1 MAASVQWPTETD
13 CPAKLVINYFMVA
26 ISLILGGGLKI
37 ADQNNWGGGG
47 AEQKIKFGEGGKFKG
62 GPRI

>member
-1 MAASVQWPTETD
+1 
-13 CPAKLVINYFMVA
+13 MVA
-26 ISLILGGGLKI
+26 VPPILRRTEKCQTKI
-37 ADQNNWGGGG
+37 IGGGGG